1 MGLVYSTEK
10 GRVRNCQHCGRPLA
24 DGGRCPCRAQAGR
37 VPGDGIL
44 RVRRETSGR
53 KGKTVTTINGA
64 SPAQA
69 AELARELKRLCGSGG
84 SVVDG
89 VIEIQGDHR
98 EKVVANLQSRG
109 LQVKSAGG

>member
-10 GRVRNCQHCGRPLA
+10 GRGRRCQDCGQPLA
-24 DGGRCPCRAQAGR
+24 DGGRCPCRVQATR

-53 KGKTVTTINGA
+53 KGKTVTTIGGA
-64 SPAQA
+64 APAQA
-69 AELARELKRLCGSGG
+69 AELARELRRLCGSGG

-89 VIEIQGDHR
+89 GIGMRGYPRAKI
-98 EKVVANLQSRG
+98 VAPLESRG
-109 LQVKSAGG
+109 LPVKSAGG

>member
-1 MGLVYSTEK
+1 MAVSL
-10 GRVRNCQHCGRPLA
+10 PLSSHA
-24 DGGRCPCRAQAGR
+24 KPLDQF
-37 VPGDGIL
+37 L
-44 RVRRETSGR
+44 
-53 KGKTVTTINGA
+53 
-64 SPAQA
+64 QA

-98 EKVVANLQSRG
+98 AKVIAHLEAGG

>member
-1 MGLVYSTEK
+1 MGLVYSTDK

-44 RVRRETSGR
+44 RVRRETAGR
-53 KGKTVTTINGA
+53 RGKTVTTISGA

-69 AELARELKRLCGSGG
+69 TELARELKRLCGSGG

-98 EKVVANLQSRG
+98 EKVVASLQSRG

>member
-10 GRVRNCQHCGRPLA
+10 GRVRRCQHCGRPLA
-24 DGGRCPCRAQAGR
+24 DNGRCPCRAQAGR
-37 VPGDGIL
+37 APGDGIL

-53 KGKTVTTINGA
+53 KGKTVTTISGA
-64 SPAQA
+64 APAQA
-69 AELARELKRLCGSGG
+69 IELAKALKRLCGSGG

-98 EKVVANLQSRG
+98 AKVVAHLEAQG

>member
-1 MGLVYSTEK
+1 MGLVYSSDR
-10 GRVRNCQHCGRPLA
+10 GRVPRCRHCGQPLA
-24 DGGRCPCRAQAGR
+24 ANGRCPCRAQGAR
-37 VPGDGIL
+37 APGDGVL

-53 KGKTVTTINGA
+53 RGKTVTTVSGA
-64 SPAQA
+64 APALA

-98 EKVVANLQSRG
+98 AKVLAHLEGRG

>member
-1 MGLVYSTEK
+1 MMLI
-10 GRVRNCQHCGRPLA
+10 A
-24 DGGRCPCRAQAGR
+24 DGSRCPCRVQAAR

-53 KGKTVTTINGA
+53 KGKTVTTISGA

-69 AELARELKRLCGSGG
+69 AELARDLKRLCGSGG

-98 EKVVANLQSRG
+98 DKVVANLQGRG
-109 LQVKSAGG
+109 LQVKNAGG

>member
-1 MGLVYSTEK
+1 M
-10 GRVRNCQHCGRPLA
+10 
-24 DGGRCPCRAQAGR
+24 CRRGASPATASCASG
-37 VPGDGIL
+37 
-44 RVRRETSGR
+44 VRRETSGR
-53 KGKTVTTINGA
+53 KGKTVTTISGA

-98 EKVVANLQSRG
+98 AKVIAHLEAGG

>member
-1 MGLVYSTEK
+1 MGLVYSTET
-10 GRVRNCQHCGRPLA
+10 GRVRRCQHCGQPLA
-24 DGGRCPCRAQAGR
+24 DGGRCPCRAQTGR

-53 KGKTVTTINGA
+53 RGKTVTTISGA
-64 SPAQA
+64 SPAHANQ
-69 AELARELKRLCGSGG
+69 LARELKRLCGSGG

-98 EKVVANLQSRG
+98 AKIVAQLEASG

>member
-1 MGLVYSTEK
+1 MGLVYSTDG
-10 GRVRNCQHCGRPLA
+10 GRVGKCRHCGRPLA
-24 DGGRCPCRAQAGR
+24 GGGRCACRAEAER

-53 KGKTVTTINGA
+53 KGKTVTTISGA

-69 AELARELKRLCGSGG
+69 AELARDLKRLCGSGG

-89 VIEIQGDHR
+89 MIEIQGDHR
-98 EKVVANLQSRG
+98 AKVVAHLEASG